1 MRARLTGS
9 LSEGVRLFLLS
20 LAIAVALWF
29 FVGRSPTAELERTG
43 VGSVIVQ
50 NVDVA
55 VQGLSASLK
64 ATVEPRAVDVEL
76 GGPVTLA
83 LRPADV
89 RALADVTRLQPGTHE
104 VLLRVQIPL
113 GVTSVKVTPP
123 AVKVKI
129 TAP

>member
-1 MRARLTGS
+1 MKAKLAGA
-9 LSEGVRLFLLS
+9 LPEGLRLFLLS

-29 FVGRSPTAELERTG
+29 FVGRVPNPEPERTG

-55 VQGLSASLK
+55 VAGLSNGWS
-64 ATVEPRAVDVEL
+64 ATPDPRTVDIEL
-76 GGPVTLA
+76 GGPATLA

-89 RALADVTRLQPGTHE
+89 RAFADVARLQAGTHD
-104 VLLRVQIPL
+104 VPLRVQIPL
-113 GVTSVKVTPP
+113 GVTSVKITPP
-123 AVKVKI
+123 VVRVMI

>member
-1 MRARLTGS
+1 MKARLTGS

-29 FVGRSPTAELERTG
+29 FVGRSPSADLERTG
-43 VGSVIVQ
+43 VGSVVVQ
-50 NVDVA
+50 NVEV
-55 VQGLSASLK
+55 VLQGLGTALT

-89 RALADVTRLQPGTHE
+89 RAVADVTRLSPGTHE
-104 VLLRVQIPL
+104 VFLRVQIPL
-113 GVTSVKVTPP
+113 GVTSVKITPP

-129 TAP
+129 AAP